1 MTDALGQQ
9 GLFTEYTGPPQ
20 FTPRDYQVEALGN
33 LRAGFSRKVGRQL
46 LCAATGAGK
55 TLISTLMMNATV
67 ARGNRCAFLVDR
79 VALVDQTV
87 QRLQEFG
94 LPHGR
99 AQGHHSTRYGYDEP
113 VHVWSMQTLEKSQD
127 VSKVLSR
134 YQLVIYDECHALRRK
149 VIDALLD
156 ARVRTIG
163 LSATPF
169 TRGLGNIYQNLVN
182 VRTTDQLVKDG
193 YLVAPRIFCGVPID
207 MEGAPVTGGEWSAKT
222 ATERSLPVVGDV
234 IDDYV
239 SITNKVFGGP
249 VMSFCSANT
258 VADANEYAEGFNA
271 IGIPAEVVSY
281 RDKDDEVRREKLDR
295 FRSRRNEDPGVLR
308 GARARR
314 RRARGDVP
322 DRRTSEAQGRRRRH
336 PEARQ
341 DHAPRERQDAV
352 PGDRRRS
359 QFSPLQPHHRAIL
372 RRWHA
377 QSLDEREMKRLRK
390 PGDELKIVEERMC
403 GDCQFVLPKGTR
415 TCPSCGWTMPRRKS
429 TTPVVAGNFDEYKR
443 EFDGIGDLWP
453 HVCAFAVDRF
463 PGDRGRARKMA
474 GIYFKDLTGL
484 YPGWGR
490 QLEASGACDE
500 RVAAAIRQSIRKYMA
515 RQKAIEKWQQR
526 KREEATA

>member
-169 TRGLGNIYQNLVN
+169 TRGLGNIYQNLIN

-193 YLVAPRIFCGVPID
+193 FLVAPRIFCGVPID
-207 MEGAPVTGGEWSAKT
+207 MDGAPQTGGEWSAKT
-222 ATERSLPVVGDV
+222 ATERALPVVGDV

-258 VADANEYAEGFNA
+258 VADAQEYAEGFNA

-295 FRSRRNEDPGVLR
+295 FRAGETKILAFCEALGRGV
-308 GARARR
+308 
-314 RRARGDVP
+314 DVP
-322 DRRTSEAQGRRRRH
+322 EAMCLLDARPKRKDAAGVIQKHGRIMRPATGKTQALVIDAARNFLRFSRTIE
-336 PEARQ
+336 
-341 DHAPRERQDAV
+341 
-352 PGDRRRS
+352 
-359 QFSPLQPHHRAIL
+359 QFYADGMR
-372 RRWHA
+372 
-377 QSLDEREMKRLRK
+377 SLDEREMKRLRK

-453 HVCAFAVDRF
+453 HVCAFSVDRF

-490 QLEASGACDE
+490 QLEASGACDD

-515 RQKAIEKWQQR
+515 KQKAIEKWQQR